1 MQSGI
6 RGVKRQSFVFKTIQQ
21 QLFSPCLDV
30 FGLQNWHETAIVEP
44 VSLSIRRHIT
54 FNVKSKIA
62 CRGGI
67 GTGDQKEFQWRA
79 ITGMATLPSSKTLWD
94 ILKKEQIEGHDARH
108 IHDIWMEVMIF
119 SAAWSE

>member
-21 QLFSPCLDV
+21 LFSPCLGV
-30 FGLQNWHETAIVEP
+30 FGLQNGHENAIVES
-44 VSLSIRRHIT
+44 VSLPVRHYIT
-54 FNVKSKIA
+54 FNVKSKSA

-67 GTGDQKEFQWRA
+67 ERGRHNEFQWRG

-108 IHDIWMEVMIF
+108 INDIWMEVMMF